1 MKNQIINYYKFSY
14 GNFWDKT
21 RNFIRAMGFNIGA
34 FGQLLLIPTAVFAV
48 IVNTVLYKI
57 SEFEYGFL
65 IVIVLY
71 LIVRIIVNL
80 MYFFTKKGV
89 YIFDNQMIVIKNGYC
104 VQGGFY
110 SFRGFKYT
118 FHISQIKNI
127 DVYGERVKLYA
138 WEWLMYL
145 PKNESYIMIEL
156 NDGRKFAFILE
167 NNNAFVDEINEIRES
182 YSGE

>member
-110 SFRGFKYT
+110 SLRGFKYR
-118 FHISQIKNI
+118 FRISQIANI
-127 DVYGERVKLYA
+127 GVYRERVKLCA

-145 PKNESYIMIEL
+145 PKNESYIIIEL

-167 NNNAFVDEINEIRES
+167 NNQAFIDRIKELQKISV
-182 YSGE
+182 GE